1 MRVDDRTFAGVARN
15 ISRDGLLLFADLA
28 NLVHVTVGGD
38 VLMNVELPGAPRA
51 VALRGCVLWA
61 EGRPDHHGEDA
72 AAIGV
77 QLEGLT
83 KESALAVD
91 KLLATFKETVLL
103 VDEEP
108 ATVAAVRGAL
118 GDRYQLM
125 AVTAPREMMQVLESQ
140 EVAVLVVGQPEG
152 NADVRLCLREVN
164 ARYPG
169 NPIAKIV
176 LSTSTDPAAMQE
188 LVNTVKVFYFLQKPV
203 PTNLGEVVDS
213 AVAYYRRQ
221 STSAEH
227 QLSDFDARNVK
238 LTQRVLDASR
248 RLGMQRDLPTAGRL
262 AIEAVVDL
270 VAADRAYY
278 YIYDAISETLWSD
291 SGASGT
297 NRGSNRS
304 AISGIAGYVART
316 AASVLV
322 GRAREHALFQ
332 KEIDDPESDGGTGDE
347 RLMAEPISTND
358 RRVLAVLVAVRSSGR
373 GEFTPVDAETLRMF
387 AQQCAATFSQMALQA
402 QIEEVFARQEAVARQ
417 PQQSVFRREA
427 LEAYMRADGGKAEPL
442 RISPRW
448 VRYVYWLLVSLVL
461 VSLVFVAFG
470 KVDEY
475 ASGPAIVRID
485 GRSDLTAIE
494 PVTVA
499 SVEVQPGQRVDMKQ
513 ILVRF
518 YDATERAE
526 LERINKEFELSLK
539 KSLANPA
546 DGSIRESLGRL
557 RAERDQAESR
567 LNERVLRAPHA
578 GVVNDVRIR
587 AGQHLPAGTPILSVT
602 HDDSTLS
609 IVGLLPGHFRPL
621 LAKGQPV
628 RLEVS
633 GFRYAYREL
642 HIDSIG
648 DEVVGPEEA
657 KRYLGQEV
665 ADSVQLSG
673 PVILV
678 RAQLPT
684 RNFTADG
691 RWFNYHDGMSGTAD
705 VRVRSRRILV
715 LLVPGLKALFK
726 DADD

>member
-1 MRVDDRTFAGVARN
+1 M
-15 ISRDGLLLFADLA
+15 LFADLA
-28 NLVHVTVGGD
+28 NLVHLTVGGD
-38 VLMNVELPGAPRA
+38 VLMNVELPGAPRP
-51 VALRGCVLWA
+51 VGLRGCILWA
-61 EGRPDHHGEDA
+61 ETRPDHHGDDA
-72 AAIGV
+72 AAFGV
-77 QLEGLT
+77 QLENVV
-83 KESALAVD
+83 KESAVAID

-108 ATVAAVRGAL
+108 ATLAAVRGAL
-118 GDRYQLM
+118 ANRYQLL
-125 AVTAPREMMQVLESQ
+125 AVTSPREMIQVLESQ
-140 EVAVLVVGQPEG
+140 EVAVLIIGQPEG
-152 NADVRLCLREVN
+152 HADVRLRLREVN

-169 NPIAKIV
+169 NPMAKIV
-176 LSTSTDPAAMQE
+176 LSTTTDSAAMQE

-213 AVAYYRRQ
+213 AVTYYRRQ
-221 STSAEH
+221 SASAEQ

-248 RLGMQRDLPTAGRL
+248 RLGMQRDLATAGRL
-262 AIEAVVDL
+262 AIEAVLDL
-270 VAADRAYY
+270 LAADRAYY
-278 YIYDAISETLWSD
+278 HIYDAISETLWSD
-291 SGASGT
+291 GGAQD
-297 NRGSNRS
+297 RGGNRS
-304 AISGIAGYVART
+304 AIAGISGYVART
-316 AASVLV
+316 AASVNV
-322 GRAREHALFQ
+322 VRARDHALYQ
-332 KEIDDPESDGGTGDE
+332 KEIDDPEGQGDE
-347 RLMAEPISTND
+347 RLICEPISTSD
-358 RRVLAVLVAVRSSGR
+358 RRVLAVLVAVRIGGR
-373 GEFTPVDAETLRMF
+373 GEFSPVDIETLRMF
-387 AQQCAATFSQMALQA
+387 AAQCAATFSQMALQA
-402 QIEEVFARQEAVARQ
+402 QIEEVFARQEAAVNVRA
-417 PQQSVFRREA
+417 PAQSVFRKEA
-427 LEAYMRADGGKAEPL
+427 LEAYLRPDGGKAEPL

-448 VRYVYWLLVSLVL
+448 VRYVYWLLVSLI
-461 VSLVFVAFG
+461 VSSLAFVTLG

-499 SVEVQPGQRVDMKQ
+499 SVEVQPGQRVDEHQ
-513 ILVRF
+513 VLVRF

-526 LERINKEFELSLK
+526 LERINKEFELQLK

-546 DGSIRESLGRL
+546 DPTIRESLGRL
-557 RAERDQAESR
+557 RAERDQADAR
-567 LNERVLRAPHA
+567 LSERVLRAPHA

-587 AGQHLPAGTPILSVT
+587 AGQHLPPGTPILSVT

-621 LAKGQPV
+621 LSKGQSM

-684 RNFTADG
+684 RNFVADG

-726 DADD
+726 GSDD